1 MRRQGRRWRFCMI
14 ASPLLAFCRRFLLR
28 YGNKRLSLHK
38 IICARQ
44 SASKLALLSLA
55 LSLHKIICARQ
66 LENKFSLR
74 LLALSLHKVIP
85 IIGSKKY
92 L

>member
-1 MRRQGRRWRFCMI
+1 MLFFLMI
-14 ASPLLAFCRRFLLR
+14 LFFA
-28 YGNKRLSLHK
+28 LSLHK
-38 IICARQ
+38 ISCARQ
-44 SASKLALLSLA
+44 LENKFSLRLLA